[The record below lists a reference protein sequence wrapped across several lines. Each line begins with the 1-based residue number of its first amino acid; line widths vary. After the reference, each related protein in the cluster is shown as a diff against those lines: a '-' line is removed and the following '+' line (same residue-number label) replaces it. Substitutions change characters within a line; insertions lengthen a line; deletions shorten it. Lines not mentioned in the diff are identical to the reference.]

1 MSVCLV
7 VYCACEQVFE
17 GHAHYVMQ
25 VKFNPKDTNTFAS
38 ASLDRT
44 IKVWGLTSA
53 TPYFSL
59 EGHERGV
66 NCIDYYPGGDKPYL
80 ISGAEH
86 DDPCVPVPLDDVC
99 ASVPLYDVVCM
110 CVSMITCVFNDARV
124 CGGCVL
130 DIPFAVRVLVVCVA
144 VMVCHVTTCMCGR
157 WWC

>member
-1 MSVCLV
+1 MPSSFLPPPSMFPC
-7 VYCACEQVFE
+7 QVFE

-80 ISGAEH
+80 ISGA
-86 DDPCVPVPLDDVC
+86 DDATLKIWDYQVCVW
-99 ASVPLYDVVCM
+99 
-110 CVSMITCVFNDARV
+110 V
-124 CGGCVL
+124 CGCRG
-130 DIPFAVRVLVVCVA
+130 VA
-144 VMVCHVTTCMCGR
+144 LGGAR
-157 WWC
+157 WRS

>member
-1 MSVCLV
+1 MCLV

-80 ISGAEH
+80 ISGANTTTRVCLCLLTT
-86 DDPCVPVPLDDVC
+86 CVPLC
-99 ASVPLYDVVCM
+99 LFTTLC
-110 CVSMITCVFNDARV
+110 
-124 CGGCVL
+124 
-130 DIPFAVRVLVVCVA
+130 VCVYL
-144 VMVCHVTTCMCGR
+144 
-157 WWC
+157 

>member
-1 MSVCLV
+1 MSMRYSFVGL
-7 VYCACEQVFE
+7 AGWQVFE

-66 NCIDYYPGGDKPYL
+66 NCIDYYPGMLMAG
-80 ISGAEH
+80 SSVTA
-86 DDPCVPVPLDDVC
+86 VT
-99 ASVPLYDVVCM
+99 AS
-110 CVSMITCVFNDARV
+110 
-124 CGGCVL
+124 
-130 DIPFAVRVLVVCVA
+130 
-144 VMVCHVTTCMCGR
+144 
-157 WWC
+157 